1 MDSNGY
7 GLLVNEHEDVAKAN
21 DATEKNK
28 SKLSQQAENK
38 SNVNDCDTVTCT
50 SSSMPHMSETEED
63 NFQDKDLQA
72 NSNSDEPPLIE
83 SR

>member
-7 GLLVNEHEDVAKAN
+7 GLLVNEHEDVVKAN
-21 DATEKNK
+21 DAN
-28 SKLSQQAENK
+28 SSQHAERK
-38 SNVNDCDTVTCT
+38 SNVNDCDTVTCST
-50 SSSMPHMSETEED
+50 NSMPYIPETEED

-72 NSNSDEPPLIE
+72 NLNSDEPPLIE

>member
-7 GLLVNEHEDVAKAN
+7 GLLVNEQEDVVKAN
-21 DATEKNK
+21 DATETSK
-28 SKLSQQAENK
+28 SKSSQQAENK

-50 SSSMPHMSETEED
+50 SSSLPYMSETEED

-72 NSNSDEPPLIE
+72 NFNSDEPPLIE

>member
-7 GLLVNEHEDVAKAN
+7 GLLVNEHEDVVKAN
-21 DATEKNK
+21 DANK
-28 SKLSQQAENK
+28 QDKSNSSQHAESK
-38 SNVNDCDTVTCT
+38 SNVNDCDNVTCT
-50 SSSMPHMSETEED
+50 SNSMPYIPETEED

-72 NSNSDEPPLIE
+72 NLNSDEPPLIE